1 MIMTDS
7 KRDGP
12 GDAGGDWHDDD
23 LSTLWTRNAE
33 TAAASETALLRDD
46 FSKLPV
52 GRLTH
57 PLGVQST
64 AIQENQWIDA
74 RVHEF
79 GL

>member
-1 MIMTDS
+1 MQGTLAAIGMMTTS
-7 KRDGP
+7 
-12 GDAGGDWHDDD
+12 A
-23 LSTLWTRNAE
+23 LSGRENAE

-57 PLGVQST
+57 PLEVQST
-64 AIQENQWIDA
+64 AIQENQWIDP